1 MVISESTPTNQRK
14 IVYART
20 VLAELLEQALRR
32 GFFGQVGVELKIQDG
47 TIQHVCR
54 KLEQIER

>member
-1 MVISESTPTNQRK
+1 
-14 IVYART
+14 
-20 VLAELLEQALRR
+20 LEQALRR